1 MENINLK
8 FSLRAAFC
16 RIMYCVYLDTSPQE
30 VVNPV
35 GYSRHSLV
43 SKKEKENYKR
53 IQSNLEKLKGL
64 VDEAELW
71 VQKTSDTQER
81 VSKVSIS
88 LYDLYRNMSVN
99 QAVLVLKPN

>member
-35 GYSRHSLV
+35 GYSRHTLLLV
-43 SKKEKENYKR
+43 SKKEKEN
-53 IQSNLEKLKGL
+53 
-64 VDEAELW
+64 
-71 VQKTSDTQER
+71 
-81 VSKVSIS
+81 SK
-88 LYDLYRNMSVN
+88 
-99 QAVLVLKPN
+99 

>member
-1 MENINLK
+1 ML
-8 FSLRAAFC
+8 L
-16 RIMYCVYLDTSPQE
+16 CVQVQL
-30 VVNPV
+30 
-35 GYSRHSLV
+35 LV
-43 SKKEKENYKR
+43 SKKEKENYQR

-99 QAVLVLKPN
+99 QAVPVLKLN